1 MAMTEICPRITKEM
15 LLRQCHEIG
24 ISAGDSIMV
33 HAGLRSVGEIL
44 GGPDVLISALLETIG
59 SDGTLMV
66 YVGCQTPYDDV
77 GRDIYSEADEAFILE
92 HCPPFQPDRS
102 RASRDFGAFAELF
115 RTTPGVI
122 CSSNAG
128 SRMAAYGAKAEFLT
142 ANHPVNYGLGKD
154 SPLERFYEIGG
165 KVILIGSDTDAVT
178 ILHYA
183 EAIAPIKNKRLF
195 NLKVPIEKSGETIW
209 IDMEEYDSA
218 TGIRDWPDRFFAF
231 IVEQYIQSR
240 NLKAGL
246 LGGASTY
253 VLDAKDLVQFAVP
266 IMVETANEL
275 DARHSE

>member
-1 MAMTEICPRITKEM
+1 MTDICPRINKEL
-15 LLRQCHEIG
+15 LLRQCREIG
-24 ISAGDSIMV
+24 INAGDAIMV

-44 GGPDVLISALLETIG
+44 GGPDVLISALIETIG

-77 GRDIYSEADEAFILE
+77 GRNIYSEEDEAFILE
-92 HCPPFQPDRS
+92 HCPPFKPESS

-128 SRMAAYGAKAEFLT
+128 SRMAAIGAKAEFLT

-154 SPLERFYEIGG
+154 SPLERLYEIGG
-165 KVILIGSDTDAVT
+165 KVVLIGSDTDAVT

-183 EAIAPIKNKRLF
+183 EAIAPIKDKRKF
-195 NLKVPIEKSGETIW
+195 NLKVPIEKSGKTIW

-231 IVEQYIQSR
+231 IVEQYIQAR

-246 LGGASTY
+246 LGRARTY
-253 VLDAKDLVQFAVP
+253 VLDAQDLVQFAVP
-266 IMVETANEL
+266 IMVQTANDL
-275 DARHSE
+275 DARNI

>member
-1 MAMTEICPRITKEM
+1 MTDICPRINKEF
-15 LLRQCHEIG
+15 LLRQCREIG
-24 ISAGDSIMV
+24 INAGDAIMV

-44 GGPDVLISALLETIG
+44 GGPDVLISALIETIG

-77 GRDIYSEADEAFILE
+77 GRNIYSEEDEAFILE
-92 HCPPFQPDRS
+92 HCPPFKPESS

-128 SRMAAYGAKAEFLT
+128 SRMAAIGAKAEFLT

-154 SPLERFYEIGG
+154 SPLERLYEIGG
-165 KVILIGSDTDAVT
+165 KVVLIGSDTDAVT

-183 EAIAPIKNKRLF
+183 EAIAPIKAKRKF
-195 NLKVPIEKSGETIW
+195 NLKVPIEKSGKTIW

-231 IVEQYIQSR
+231 IVEQYIQTR

-246 LGGASTY
+246 VGRARTY
-253 VLDAKDLVQFAVP
+253 VLDAQDLVQFAVP
-266 IMVETANEL
+266 IMVQTANDL
-275 DARHSE
+275 DARNI

>member
-1 MAMTEICPRITKEM
+1 MTDICPRINKEL
-15 LLRQCHEIG
+15 LLRQCREIG
-24 ISAGDSIMV
+24 INAGDAIMV

-44 GGPDVLISALLETIG
+44 GGPDVLISALIETIG

-77 GRDIYSEADEAFILE
+77 GRNIYSEEDEAFILE
-92 HCPPFQPDRS
+92 HCPPFKPESS

-122 CSSNAG
+122 CSTNAG
-128 SRMAAYGAKAEFLT
+128 SRMAAIGAKAEFLT

-154 SPLERFYEIGG
+154 SPLERLYEIGG
-165 KVILIGSDTDAVT
+165 KVVLIGSDTDAVT

-183 EAIAPIKNKRLF
+183 EAIAPIKDKQKF
-195 NLKVPIEKSGETIW
+195 NLKVPIEKNGKTIW

-231 IVEQYIQSR
+231 IVEQYIQTR

-246 LGGASTY
+246 VGRARTY
-253 VLDAKDLVQFAVP
+253 VLDVQDLVQFAVP
-266 IMVETANEL
+266 IMVQTANDL
-275 DARHSE
+275 DARHS